1 MHIGCTKYTVHSVF
15 TVYMNTMYVS
25 LIHCLCNNYH
35 MIADGWKIY
44 YGEVKGRMQ
53 YIDVKE
59 EPGRRLC
66 PCMIYFTCSYTFNKL
81 GAYSKVLELR
91 YST

>member
-1 MHIGCTKYTVHSVF
+1 
-15 TVYMNTMYVS
+15 
-25 LIHCLCNNYH
+25 

-66 PCMIYFTCSYTFNKL
+66 PCMVYFTCSYTFNKL
-81 GAYSKVLELR
+81 GAYSKVLEPR
-91 YST
+91 YSTYYSSVPWWYIVVIWAGERQMMHIPR